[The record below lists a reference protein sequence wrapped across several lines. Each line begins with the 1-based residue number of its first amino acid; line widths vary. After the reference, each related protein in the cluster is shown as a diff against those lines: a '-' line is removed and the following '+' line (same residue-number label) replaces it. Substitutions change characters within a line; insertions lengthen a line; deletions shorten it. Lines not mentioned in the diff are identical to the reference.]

1 MQLKARTSI
10 KSAGKK
16 DNDTTRRDTG
26 GITRGDVAAEQQ
38 GLVEKEE
45 QKRESKTNL
54 T

>member
-38 GLVEKEE
+38 GLVEK
-45 QKRESKTNL
+45 KNRRESL
-54 T
+54 RRI